1 MTSEHLIRRYEHNYF
16 RGWVVSAKRRG
27 RRWVR
32 YFSDRP
38 HGRAKALGRA
48 RAYRRELLEA
58 LPLPT
63 KIKRRY
69 VRNTTGVIGVA
80 RVKERTRSGNWMLR
94 YVATWPS
101 PTNACRSAKA
111 TFSVALYGEAGAKR
125 RAVRAR
131 QKGVAEFLST
141 GPARRVVARVT

>member
-1 MTSEHLIRRYEHNYF
+1 MKPEHLIGRYEHNYF

-27 RRWVR
+27 RRWAR

-38 HGRAKALGRA
+38 QGRAEALRRA

-58 LPLPT
+58 LPTPP

-101 PTNACRSAKA
+101 RANACRSAK
-111 TFSVALYGEAGAKR
+111 
-125 RAVRAR
+125 
-131 QKGVAEFLST
+131 
-141 GPARRVVARVT
+141 